1 MKTKVCYKCKKVK
14 SLNEF
19 YKNKQKRDGLQSCC
33 KECAYRDVKIWQQKN
48 KEKLK
53 KYHRDYRKKNREWA
67 DNIKI
72 GLGCQICG
80 YNKCSKALVFHHR
93 NSKEKELDITF
104 MINNSMNKQ
113 KILKEI
119 KKCQILCE
127 NCHRELH
134 WGI

>member
-1 MKTKVCYKCKKVK
+1 MVK
-14 SLNEF
+14 LW
-19 YKNKQKRDGLQSCC
+19 D
-33 KECAYRDVKIWQQKN
+33 
-48 KEKLK
+48 
-53 KYHRDYRKKNREWA
+53 
-67 DNIKI
+67 
-72 GLGCQICG
+72 
-80 YNKCSKALVFHHR
+80 NKCSKALVFHHR